1 MKRNKEFDVIIWGAS
16 GFTGRLVVAHLFKN
30 YGVNGDLIWAMAGRN
45 KKKLKQVRSEI
56 ADNSVPIII
65 AESND
70 EVSLKEMII
79 RTKVICTTVGP
90 YAIYGSKLVSLCVNQ
105 GTDYCDLSGEVQWMR
120 KMIDQHHETA
130 KINGVKIVH
139 TCGFDSIPSDMGV
152 YFIQR
157 ELKAQIGQLANKIEM
172 RVAGIRGGISGGTYA
187 SLTKVMEQAFLNKE
201 VYKVLTNPYGL
212 NPNGKIEGDDIR
224 DLNSIIYDEVSKS
237 WIGPFVM
244 AGINTK
250 VVRRSNAL
258 SGYIYG
264 KDFRYDEATMG
275 GKGLKGRIKGYL
287 MALPLLIMTTK
298 PESFLKK
305 IANKILPKPGEGP
318 TKEQR
323 EKGFYNLKFYATLK
337 DGSRFLGRVT
347 GDMDPGYGST
357 SKMLGEAAVC
367 LAKDNLSNI
376 SGFLTPSIAMGDF
389 LLIRLVIRA
398 GLSFTFNKI

>member
-1 MKRNKEFDVIIWGAS
+1 MNRSKEFDIIIWGAS
-16 GFTGRLVVAHLFKN
+16 GFTGRLVVAYLFKK
-30 YGVNGDLIWAMAGRN
+30 YGVNDNIKWAMAGRD
-45 KKKLKQVRSEI
+45 KKKLKQVRFEV
-56 ADNSVPIII
+56 ADNSLPIII
-65 AESND
+65 AEIND
-70 EVSLKEMII
+70 EASLKEMII

-90 YAIYGSKLVSLCVNQ
+90 YATYGSKLVSLCVNQ

-120 KMIDQHHETA
+120 KMIDQYHETA

-152 YFIQR
+152 YFTQR
-157 ELKAQIGQLANKIEM
+157 ESQSQTGQLANKIQM

-212 NPNGKIEGDDIR
+212 NPKGKIEGDDMR
-224 DLNSIIYDEVSKS
+224 DLNTIIYDEVSKS

-258 SGYIYG
+258 SGYAYG
-264 KDFRYDEATMG
+264 KDFRYDEATIC
-275 GKGLKGRIKGYL
+275 GKGLKGWIKGCL
-287 MALPLLIMTTK
+287 MAIPLLIMTAK

-305 IANKILPKPGEGP
+305 ITNKILPKPGEGP

-323 EKGFYNLKFYATLK
+323 EKGFFNLKFYATLK
-337 DGSRFLGRVT
+337 DGSKVLVKVT

-367 LAKDNLSNI
+367 LSKDNLSNV
-376 SGFLTPSIAMGDF
+376 SGVLTPSTAMGDF
-389 LLIRLVIRA
+389 LLKRLENRA
-398 GLSFTFNKI
+398 GLSFSFNMI

>member
-65 AESND
+65 ADSND

-120 KMIDQHHETA
+120 KMIDQYHETA

-201 VYKVLTNPYGL
+201 VHKVLTNPYGL

-264 KDFRYDEATMG
+264 KDFRYDEATMS

-389 LLIRLVIRA
+389 LLIRLENRA
-398 GLSFTFNKI
+398 GLSFTFNKM

>member
-16 GFTGRLVVAHLFKN
+16 GFTGRLMVAHLFKN

-65 AESND
+65 ADSND

-120 KMIDQHHETA
+120 KMIDQYHETA

-201 VYKVLTNPYGL
+201 VHKVLTNPYGL

-264 KDFRYDEATMG
+264 KDFRYDEATMS

-389 LLIRLVIRA
+389 LLIRLENRA
-398 GLSFTFNKI
+398 GLSFTFNKM